1 MQLHIHRHLGNHHR
15 HNRQENPVTHLG
27 KQVDRLLYLEFSN
40 FYTVLTFPNHT
51 VGIKLEHLDHL
62 HNHPDNIYRDLG
74 QDKNHIHPAIDLVV
88 GNKFG
93 KDTVVFRTQILL
105 QTDRL
110 YPYNKPSN
118 MEVEL

>member
-1 MQLHIHRHLGNHHR
+1 LIVLLRNLEINLEAHYHL
-15 HNRQENPVTHLG
+15 Q
-27 KQVDRLLYLEFSN
+27 
-40 FYTVLTFPNHT
+40 
-51 VGIKLEHLDHL
+51 
-62 HNHPDNIYRDLG
+62 NHPDNIYRDLG